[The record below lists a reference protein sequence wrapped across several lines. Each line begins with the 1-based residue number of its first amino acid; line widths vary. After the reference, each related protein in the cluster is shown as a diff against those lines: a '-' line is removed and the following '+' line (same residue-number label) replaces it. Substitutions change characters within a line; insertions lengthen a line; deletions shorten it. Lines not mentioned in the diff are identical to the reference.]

1 MSHIYSNRFATS
13 IAFFY
18 ELLIVTYEIRLYLVP
33 MFRNPPI
40 SDTNRLY
47 PTPVTEIVV
56 ERLIKVNILRNIR
69 PITLILN
76 SRDSAFRTI
85 MLFHNLTVR
94 YVI

>member
-33 MFRNPPI
+33 ITRNPPI

-47 PTPVTEIVV
+47 PTPVTGIVV
-56 ERLIKVNILRNIR
+56 ERLIKVNNQLILLKLKTINYFAADCLNIGYPKILRGSS
-69 PITLILN
+69 T
-76 SRDSAFRTI
+76 
-85 MLFHNLTVR
+85 
-94 YVI
+94 

>member
-1 MSHIYSNRFATS
+1 MSHIHSNRFATS

-47 PTPVTEIVV
+47 PTPVTGIVV
-56 ERLIKVNILRNIR
+56 ERLIK
-69 PITLILN
+69 
-76 SRDSAFRTI
+76 D
-85 MLFHNLTVR
+85 
-94 YVI
+94 Y